1 MQLKTALPGNVI
13 CLHIALKTHLFRIF
27 KEANKIMAQIE
38 NLSSAN
44 LSILLMD
51 INQIYGYY
59 AHTGL
64 LRVVNNFDA
73 RRIYRC

>member
-1 MQLKTALPGNVI
+1 
-13 CLHIALKTHLFRIF
+13 
-27 KEANKIMAQIE
+27 MAQIE